1 MKIVPIRVFIIL
13 VLFLMQ
19 RTANFAAPGPPQ
31 PGLPPPPP
39 GTLPLDGEI
48 FLFALFSVCFGIYK
62 LHKIKNI
69 KNASN

>member
-1 MKIVPIRVFIIL
+1 MKIVPNRVFIIL

-19 RTANFAAPGPPQ
+19 GTAVFAAPGPP
-31 PGLPPPPP
+31 PPLTPPPPP
-39 GTLPLDGEI
+39 GLPLDGAI
-48 FLFALFSVCFGIYK
+48 FVFALFSVCFGIYK

>member
-1 MKIVPIRVFIIL
+1 MKIVPNSVFIIL
-13 VLFLMQ
+13 VAFLMQ
-19 RTANFAAPGPPQ
+19 GTAVFAAPGPP
-31 PGLPPPPP
+31 PPSSTPPPP
-39 GTLPLDGEI
+39 GLPLDGAI